1 MVSGK
6 LKMPLDKIK
15 AILDAASVG
24 VYRLIFAPGCKP
36 RMEASVKMRD
46 LLGLK
51 KTANCREKKYMNI
64 GSPEYVRMR

>member
-6 LKMPLDKIK
+6 LKMPLDNIK

-46 LLGLK
+46 LLGLEEDCELSGEEIYPQIR
-51 KTANCREKKYMNI
+51 NL
-64 GSPEYVRMR
+64 